1 MCPKISRLFVARHYK
16 QEVDNANQLFN
27 LLDISLIYYAS
38 VTTMTRD
45 MLRIIAEVLLN
56 AHPVNMQ
63 LYLLAFPPLELLP
76 PYVCTNCEV
85 PPGSQRHFWSLSRS
99 LTST

>member
-1 MCPKISRLFVARHYK
+1 
-16 QEVDNANQLFN
+16 
-27 LLDISLIYYAS
+27 
-38 VTTMTRD
+38 MTRD

-63 LYLLAFPPLELLP
+63 LYLLAFPPLKLLP

-85 PPGSQRHFWSLSRS
+85 PLGHIFGASVGPLLQLGKQYIE
-99 LTST
+99 T